1 MKEYNVDF
9 RFDDGI
15 LYVKL
20 SGKFPKELL
29 ETETNLFQPIIDACS
44 TNKCNKV
51 LIDASDLEVDLRT
64 MDMFRAGVDA
74 ATLTHLGIRVA
85 MLARE
90 DMLNPFFDNVAFNRG
105 GLIGIFTDMDNTREW
120 LQK

>member
-90 DMLNPFFDNVAFNRG
+90 DMLNPFFDNVAYNRG